1 MANYTAADIKALRE
15 RTGAGM
21 LDVKKA
27 LDEADGNSEKAL
39 ELLRIKGLKG
49 VSKREDRETTEG
61 LVAVDIRPSDAG
73 ETGTIVEL
81 NCETDFVAKNEKFI
95 DLADTVLAAVVAAGA
110 TDVESALAAPTAEGT
125 VADTITTLAA
135 GIGEKVVLRR
145 VAAVSGPKVTSYVH
159 RTAKDLPPT
168 IGVLVVTD
176 EAGAAVGKDVAQH
189 VAALAPD
196 FLSREDVP
204 AEKVD
209 NERRIA
215 EETARNEGGKKPDH
229 IIAKIAENR
238 LGKFFEDVVLLEQP
252 LAKDPSK
259 KVGQAAKEA
268 GGTIV
273 SFVRFRVGN

>member
-1 MANYTAADIKALRE
+1 
-15 RTGAGM
+15 
-21 LDVKKA
+21 
-27 LDEADGNSEKAL
+27 
-39 ELLRIKGLKG
+39 
-49 VSKREDRETTEG
+49 
-61 LVAVDIRPSDAG
+61 
-73 ETGTIVEL
+73 
-81 NCETDFVAKNEKFI
+81 
-95 DLADTVLAAVVAAGA
+95 A

-145 VAAVSGPKVTSYVH
+145 VATASGPKDTSYVH

-176 EAGAAVGKDVAQH
+176 EAGAAVGHDVAQQ

-196 FLSREDVP
+196 SLSREDVP

-209 NERRIA
+209 NQRPIA
-215 EETARNEGGKKPDH
+215 EDTARNEGGKKPDH

-238 LGKFFEDVVLLEQP
+238 LGKFFDDVVLLEQP

-259 KVGQAAKEA
+259 KVGQAA
-268 GGTIV
+268 
-273 SFVRFRVGN
+273 